1 MYNEDV
7 LRDEL
12 ILDYKRKLSPYR
24 DSMGNWFIGVRHPL
38 VGNELIYYVGMPD
51 GIERRTLTQE
61 ECQQMLAGDIQ
72 DAENK
77 LDKIMPGWRG
87 LDEVRQRAIM
97 HLAFDLGNTLRR
109 FIGFLRHI
117 EDGQW
122 SWAATTLRN
131 SNWFRLSGKRGARIV
146 KIIRSGREPNV

>member
-12 ILDYKRKLSPYR
+12 ILDYKRKLNPYR
-24 DSMGNWFIGVRHPL
+24 DSMGNWFIGVRHL
-38 VGNELIYYVGMPD
+38 LTGNELMHYVGMPD
-51 GIERRTLTQE
+51 GAARRMLTQE
-61 ECQQMLAGDIQ
+61 ECQQMLTVDIR

-77 LDKIMPGWRG
+77 LSKIMPGWRG

-117 EDGQW
+117 EDEQW
-122 SWAATTLRN
+122 SWAATALRN
-131 SNWFRLSGKRGARIV
+131 SNWFRLSGRRGARIV
-146 KIIRSGREPNV
+146 KMIRSGSEPNA